1 MIPKIIFNREKK
13 DWIKRPLL
21 SNIEKIID
29 YRGRTPKKLGLNW
42 SDTGYLALS
51 ALNVKN
57 GYIDFKATANY
68 GDQELYER
76 WMGDNHLHK
85 GQVVF
90 TTEAPMGNVAQIPN
104 DDLYI
109 LSQRTI
115 AFEVKHDLIREDFL
129 ATLLRSQKIFNEL
142 TSLSSGGTAKG
153 VSQKSLS
160 NLKVCLPTS
169 LEEQSAIGTL
179 FRNLDDLLTSC
190 KDNLINY
197 QSLKA
202 TMLSKMF
209 PKVGQTVPEIRLD
222 GFEGEWEKTTLEKS
236 TERIKSYSLSRDVET
251 SQDTGLKYIHY
262 GDIHLGKVSLIDDGN
277 SIPYIKS
284 DTKMNEF
291 LQQGD
296 LIFAD
301 ASEDYK
307 GIAEVAVMAI
317 TLSEK
322 IVAGLHTI
330 AVRPYSILDS
340 IFLYYMFKTQTFRKY
355 GYKVGT
361 GMKVFGISPSNL
373 MKYEFFYP
381 DKKEQQ
387 AIGAYFSNL
396 DSLINSHQEKI
407 SQLETLKKKLLQD
420 MFV

>member
-57 GYIDFKATANY
+57 GYIDFKAAANY

-104 DDLYI
+104 DNLYI

-115 AFEVKHDLIREDFL
+115 AFEVKRDLIREDFL

-169 LEEQSAIGTL
+169 LDEQSAIGSL
-179 FRNLDDLLTSC
+179 FRTLDDLLSNY
-190 KDNLINY
+190 KDNLANF

-209 PKVGQTVPEIRLD
+209 PKAGQSVPEIRLD
-222 GFEGEWEKTTLEKS
+222 GFEGEWEMKELGDVVKFYSGLTYKPSDVLSFGTLVLRSSNVRDGELIYRDNVFVNPDIVNCQNVKS
-236 TERIKSYSLSRDVET
+236 GDIVVVVRNGSRDLIGKHALIRSEMPNTVIGAFM
-251 SQDTGLKYIHY
+251 TGVRCDNPEFINAL
-262 GDIHLGKVSLIDDGN
+262 L
-277 SIPYIKS
+277 
-284 DTKMNEF
+284 DTKMF
-291 LQQGD
+291 
-296 LIFAD
+296 I
-301 ASEDYK
+301 SEIHRNL
-307 GIAEVAVMAI
+307 GSTINQI
-317 TLSEK
+317 TT
-322 IVAGLHTI
+322 GN
-330 AVRPYSILDS
+330 
-340 IFLYYMFKTQTFRKY
+340 FKR
-355 GYKVGT
+355 
-361 GMKVFGISPSNL
+361 MK
-373 MKYEFFYP
+373 FYFP
-381 DKKEQQ
+381 LKDEQQ

-396 DSLINSHQEKI
+396 DNLINSQQEKI

-420 MFV
+420 MFI

>member
-1 MIPKIIFNREKK
+1 MKPKISFSEEQK
-13 DWIKRPLL
+13 DWIRRPLL
-21 SNIEKIID
+21 SNIEKILD

-42 SDTGYLALS
+42 SDKGYLALS

-57 GYIDFKATANY
+57 GYIDFNTDANY
-68 GDQELYER
+68 GNQELYDR

-129 ATLLRSQKIFNEL
+129 ATLLRSPKVFNEL

-160 NLKVCLPTS
+160 NLKVCVPVS
-169 LEEQSAIGTL
+169 LDEQSAIGSL
-179 FRNLDDLLTSC
+179 FRTLDELLASYKNNLT
-190 KDNLINY
+190 NY

-202 TMLSKMF
+202 TMLSNMF

-222 GFEGEWEKTTLEKS
+222 GFEEEWEKTTLEKS
-236 TERIKSYSLSRDVET
+236 TDRVKSYSLSRDVET
-251 SQDTGLKYIHY
+251 NQDTGIKYIHY
-262 GDIHLGKVSLIDDGN
+262 GDIHLGKVSMIDDGN
-277 SIPYIKS
+277 SIPYIKT
-284 DTKMNEF
+284 DTKLSEF

-307 GIAEVAVMAI
+307 GIAEVAVIA
-317 TLSEK
+317 TALSEK

-330 AVRPYSILDS
+330 AVRPYSIFDS

-373 MKYEFFYP
+373 MKYEFYYP

-387 AIGAYFSNL
+387 VIGAYFSNL
-396 DSLINSHQEKI
+396 DNLINSHQEKI
-407 SQLETLKKKLLQD
+407 SQLEILKKKLLQD
-420 MFV
+420 MFI

>member
-1 MIPKIIFNREKK
+1 MNNFKIPKIRFNNFEAFWVEKRIADIVK
-13 DWIKRPLL
+13 ISAGGDVDKVKLKESGQYPVIANALTNKGIVGFYDDYKVKAPAVTVTGRGDVGYAVARHENFTPVVRLL
-21 SNIEKIID
+21 TLQSENIDVDYLENQINSMRILNESTGVPQLTAPQLGNYKVYHPEID
-29 YRGRTPKKLGLNW
+29 
-42 SDTGYLALS
+42 
-51 ALNVKN
+51 
-57 GYIDFKATANY
+57 
-68 GDQELYER
+68 
-76 WMGDNHLHK
+76 
-85 GQVVF
+85 
-90 TTEAPMGNVAQIPN
+90 
-104 DDLYI
+104 
-109 LSQRTI
+109 
-115 AFEVKHDLIREDFL
+115 
-129 ATLLRSQKIFNEL
+129 
-142 TSLSSGGTAKG
+142 
-153 VSQKSLS
+153 
-160 NLKVCLPTS
+160 
-169 LEEQSAIGTL
+169 EQTAIGSL
-179 FRNLDDLLTSC
+179 FHTIDDLLASY
-190 KDNLINY
+190 KNNLTNY

-209 PKVGQTVPEIRLD
+209 PKAGQRVPEIRLT

-307 GIAEVAVMAI
+307 GIAEVAVVA
-317 TLSEK
+317 TDLSEK

-330 AVRPYSILDS
+330 AVRPYSIFDS

-387 AIGAYFSNL
+387 VIGAYFSNL
-396 DSLINSHQEKI
+396 DSLISAHQEKI
-407 SQLETLKKKLLQD
+407 SQVETLKKKLLQD
-420 MFV
+420 MFI